1 MNTLAN
7 RIKYVKQEL
16 TNLKT
21 AHERGLGMV
30 KIYSYNYGTPPV
42 PATGNFI
49 VNINFNTDFAS
60 YPMFQ
65 IGPTLLSVSSGS
77 YWFGLPNARYTNNG
91 YTAIVTM
98 PQDFAEFYRY
108 SSLRIACTS
117 PISSVTY
124 GQEARWTTILI
135 LKLKD

>member
-1 MNTLAN
+1 MNTLAD

-30 KIYSYNYGTPPV
+30 KIYSYLYSSPTV

-49 VNINFNTDFAS
+49 VNINFNQDFAS

-65 IGPTLLSVSSGS
+65 IGTIMISIGIGL
-77 YWFGLPNARYTNNG
+77 YWFGLPNVRYTNNG
-91 YTAIVTM
+91 YTAIVTI
-98 PQDFAEFYRY
+98 PEEYAFYFSY
-108 SSLRIACTS
+108 GLRISCTS

-124 GQEARWTTILI
+124 G
-135 LKLKD
+135 